1 MNTTKS
7 VYNRLFAEDKVELA
21 SERVELAVI
30 DDFKKYISKSQQS
43 SSCN

>member
-21 SERVELAVI
+21 AERVELALI
-30 DDFKKYISKSQQS
+30 DDVQQKHILLLKMQG
-43 SSCN
+43 